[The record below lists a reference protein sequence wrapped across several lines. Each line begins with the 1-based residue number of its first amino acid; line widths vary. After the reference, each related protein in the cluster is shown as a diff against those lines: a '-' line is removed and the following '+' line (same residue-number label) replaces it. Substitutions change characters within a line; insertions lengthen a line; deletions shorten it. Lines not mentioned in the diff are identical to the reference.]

1 MAEYIIVA
9 KGSWG
14 MRFITRTKL
23 RSQALSAISRAK
35 TLPDVKSLIV
45 RIDHKEFELPK
56 IGRFTSDSVI

>member
-23 RSQALSAISRAK
+23 RSQALSAISRANA
-35 TLPDVKSLIV
+35 LPDINSLIV
-45 RIDHKEFELPK
+45 RIDQKEFELK
-56 IGRFTSDSVI
+56 GLSRFKSDSVI